1 MDAGFRPLFV
11 KGASAGY
18 DVVAERV
25 ADEVDVLSNTIG
37 NTKPL
42 EARRTDRLVL
52 SVLGPAEDPIHPTD
66 VTHFTYPSV
75 TSVSRH
81 GSNTSLDTLVSSAE
95 MKTHE
100 EAAKLSPTNAPIMKR
115 CKSLKTLSLAK
126 SV

>member
-1 MDAGFRPLFV
+1 MVAGFRPLFV
-11 KGASAGY
+11 KGASVGY

-25 ADEVDVLSNTIG
+25 ADEDDVLCNTIG

-52 SVLGPAEDPIHPTD
+52 SVLVPAEDPIHTD
-66 VTHFTYPSV
+66 VTQLTYPSV
-75 TSVSRH
+75 TSVSKH
-81 GSNTSLDTLVSSAE
+81 GSNTSLYTLVSSAE

-115 CKSLKTLSLAK
+115 CNSLKTLSLAK